1 MAENNADKK
10 LKCSECSMKC
20 LKRNLTK
27 HMDNA
32 HKPCPYCEYN
42 TKIGTE
48 NINNHIKDNHPD
60 LDTIEL
66 DKPDQTDCYIC
77 SSKMSKYYLKTH
89 MKINHKKCQYCE
101 YLTKNSKEKLMHHII
116 FVHPDK
122 VNKSDLE
129 VKKLIKCQ
137 YCPRKFKR
145 ATLIKHIKAVH
156 FYVQCPVCNSVQ
168 QTKENFEEHMKSNHP
183 EATIYNNKLFK

>member
-66 DKPDQTDCYIC
+66 DKTDCYIC
-77 SSKMSKYYLKTH
+77 SSKMSKY
-89 MKINHKKCQYCE
+89 
-101 YLTKNSKEKLMHHII
+101 
-116 FVHPDK
+116 
-122 VNKSDLE
+122 
-129 VKKLIKCQ
+129 
-137 YCPRKFKR
+137 
-145 ATLIKHIKAVH
+145 
-156 FYVQCPVCNSVQ
+156 
-168 QTKENFEEHMKSNHP
+168 
-183 EATIYNNKLFK
+183 

>member
-1 MAENNADKK
+1 MVQDALTDDAGKEKKMAENNADKK

-66 DKPDQTDCYIC
+66 DKPDQTDCY
-77 SSKMSKYYLKTH
+77 MTT
-89 MKINHKKCQYCE
+89 IN
-101 YLTKNSKEKLMHHII
+101 
-116 FVHPDK
+116 
-122 VNKSDLE
+122 
-129 VKKLIKCQ
+129 
-137 YCPRKFKR
+137 
-145 ATLIKHIKAVH
+145 
-156 FYVQCPVCNSVQ
+156 
-168 QTKENFEEHMKSNHP
+168 
-183 EATIYNNKLFK
+183 

>member
-1 MAENNADKK
+1 MSKNKNFSDTAASRCSLALYELAEEKKMAENNADKK

-60 LDTIEL
+60 SMKNFAEKHDKIMSGLEL
-66 DKPDQTDCYIC
+66 
-77 SSKMSKYYLKTH
+77 SG
-89 MKINHKKCQYCE
+89 KI
-101 YLTKNSKEKLMHHII
+101 I
-116 FVHPDK
+116 
-122 VNKSDLE
+122 
-129 VKKLIKCQ
+129 
-137 YCPRKFKR
+137 
-145 ATLIKHIKAVH
+145 
-156 FYVQCPVCNSVQ
+156 
-168 QTKENFEEHMKSNHP
+168 
-183 EATIYNNKLFK
+183 